1 LPAAPPRRMR
11 RRNCL
16 HGMDVTAESSATAPA
31 GQAAPRPRPP
41 TAGLHSLTASKLRV
55 VALAAEGVT
64 NRDIPERLFTS
75 R

>member
-1 LPAAPPRRMR
+1 
-11 RRNCL
+11 
-16 HGMDVTAESSATAPA
+16 MDVTAESSATAPA

-41 TAGLHSLTASKLRV
+41 TAGLHNLTASKLRV